1 MARVENEV
9 DCGQEW
15 RSGGQLRSSPEALAS
30 WEGLRVYSDLGKPFG
45 SSLTEWPQV
54 GY

>member
-30 WEGLRVYSDLGKPFG
+30 REGLKVDSDLGKPFG
-45 SSLTEWPQV
+45 SSWTEWPQA
-54 GY
+54 GF